1 MELMNTGRESE
12 IKDEHSKLDSDT
24 TCELTDA
31 DLFLLTGIEKSNV
44 DDMCA
49 YS

>member
-1 MELMNTGRESE
+1 MELMNTGSESE
-12 IKDEHSKLDSDT
+12 IKDEHSRLDSDT
-24 TCELTDA
+24 TDA
-31 DLFLLTGIEKSNV
+31 DLFVLTGIEESNV